1 MYKKL
6 IFVWMICLLILTA
19 CGGAENIKSLSD
31 DEIIPVVSQSDMTKA
46 KELVLQME
54 EVIDVRGIQYEHLLF
69 LDPKVKQFDRLKLEH
84 IRQEA
89 FKRVKDEFPE
99 SKVHVTTDQKI
110 YMELEKLEQQLADEK
125 INAKD
130 LKKKLEKLEEDM
142 KG

>member
-1 MYKKL
+1 MNKR
-6 IFVWMICLLILTA
+6 IISIWVMSLLVLTA
-19 CGGAENIKSLSD
+19 CGGAKNIKSLSGED
-31 DEIIPVVSQSDMTKA
+31 MNPVVSQSDINQA

-54 EVIDVRGIQYEHLLF
+54 EVTDVKGIQYEHLLF
-69 LDPKVKQFDRLKLEH
+69 LDPKVKQLDRLKLKH

-99 SKVHVTTDQKI
+99 SKVHVSTDRKI

-125 INAKD
+125 IAAD
-130 LKKKLEKLEEDM
+130 ELKKKLEKLEEDM